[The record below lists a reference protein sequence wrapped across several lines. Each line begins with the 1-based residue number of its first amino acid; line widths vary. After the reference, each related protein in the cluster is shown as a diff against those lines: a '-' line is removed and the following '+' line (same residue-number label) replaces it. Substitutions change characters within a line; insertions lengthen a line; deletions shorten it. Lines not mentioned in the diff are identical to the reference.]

1 MKNKK
6 LRHTAK
12 SLAPALGGL
21 LLLICLFALLEQ
33 AHYTGDW
40 SDDALLLIP
49 ASVVV
54 AIAGFLMGDTLVKID
69 RSPDTETEEEK

>member
-12 SLAPALGGL
+12 SLTPALGGL

-49 ASVVV
+49 ASVVA
-54 AIAGFLMGDTLVKID
+54 AISSGLMGLTLVRLDIKPRKPQED
-69 RSPDTETEEEK
+69 Q